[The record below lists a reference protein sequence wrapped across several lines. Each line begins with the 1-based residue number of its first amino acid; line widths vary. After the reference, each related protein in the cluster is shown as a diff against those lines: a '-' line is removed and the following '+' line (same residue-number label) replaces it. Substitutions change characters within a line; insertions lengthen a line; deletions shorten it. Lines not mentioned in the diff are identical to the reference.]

1 MSTGHRIAA
10 RRFLRVAWLTLG
22 IAVAAAGLAIAA
34 PPSTNQPSAGE
45 PTASLQEFAAVRNQ
59 ANAAAVNWNA
69 GAKLFRV
76 DLWGAYTHS
85 RFEPAGARFLY
96 FAPKAEGMAL
106 EVRVEG
112 RKMFN
117 SPYALDASSRPEALP
132 DGVLSPEEAVRRL
145 WDLAPT
151 VRFDQIY
158 VQLLRPGAE
167 PPVAVNSNEEPTS
180 YPLYGVLRHLP
191 VKLADDE
198 AHAPKGRVVW
208 RMLAVRDRNVVVD
221 RAYGTFLYLDAATGA
236 PLSKRE
242 PAVGVQV
249 YMRHKLIP
257 PSPVGEFVFPEGEIP
272 LDSPAEQI
280 GTFDKLAVA
289 QKSESICRGLR
300 ALIRDGRTDDE
311 VRAAVD
317 KMADWCTRI
326 EAVRRDDATRGLAT
340 LEQAVKEDPQDLGRQ
355 VALFK
360 RLVDE
365 IEREKK
371 TALASPVV
379 TEIGNGRKSEF
390 WFDRQFETTKEAL
403 GTRNQTHV
411 VLNLRTGEW
420 LYKME
425 DPPHTHV
432 FSKHLRRASDTLKA
446 IRALGQN
453 DLEFERQLT
462 RLNWLIGG
470 NGPALGQGDSLNP
483 TDPLQLMIYAEYN
496 RVRGS
501 ENLLSAERMRLPKT
515 WSTSSRRNIGG
526 GKVEVTTTTY
536 TRQPTAAELAAADR
550 MDQLTRTND
559 APRVAAVEDLALKL
573 EPMDPRVYY
582 LWARVEA
589 VFYDQQLADRV
600 IERGLMVDPGCAEL
614 HAARQVAWRRVSK
627 VNQAEVGLA
636 DRFSRPYTPADLQGG
651 IKLAALDPVAAY
663 FFTLQRLRLAPDDVG
678 SHAILSQVLDRL
690 DGIKINNV
698 EIAPDAREQ
707 EQREL
712 GVGIAMLTRL
722 LEHPDQWQKA
732 VPKGMPATRENVL
745 KNQVNLLTLRGQV
758 LKSLDRDEQ
767 AKDCFRKVLTI
778 DPSNAEAQ
786 KGLN

>member
-1 MSTGHRIAA
+1 MSKDD
-10 RRFLRVAWLTLG
+10 RFALRALRVVWVMFG
-22 IAVAAAGLAIAA
+22 VALASARVSAA
-34 PPSTNQPSAGE
+34 PPPSAGQ
-45 PTASLQEFAAVRNQ
+45 PTASLQEYNSVRSQ
-59 ANAAAVNWNA
+59 AQTVALNWNV
-69 GAKLFRV
+69 GARLFRV
-76 DLWGAYTHS
+76 DLWGAYTRS

-96 FAPKAEGMAL
+96 FSPKAEGTAF

-112 RKMFN
+112 RKMFHG
-117 SPYALDASSRPEALP
+117 SYAIDASARPEALP
-132 DGVLSPEEAVRRL
+132 DSVLSPEKVVRRL

-151 VRFDQIY
+151 VRDDQIY
-158 VQLLRPGAE
+158 IQLLRPGAE
-167 PPVAVNSNEEPTS
+167 APVAVNSNEEPTS
-180 YPLYGVLRHLP
+180 YPLYGVLRRLP
-191 VKLADDE
+191 VRLNDNE
-198 AHAPKGRVVW
+198 ANAPKGKVVW

-221 RAYGTFLYLDAATGA
+221 RAYGTFLYLDAITGE

-242 PAVGVQV
+242 PAVGVQI

-257 PSPVGEFVFPEGEIP
+257 PSPIGEFVFPEGDIP

-280 GTFDKLAVA
+280 GTFDQLAVA
-289 QKSESICRGLR
+289 QKAESICLGLR
-300 ALIRDGRTDDE
+300 ALIRDGRSDDE
-311 VRAAVD
+311 IRTALD
-317 KMADWCTRI
+317 KMADWWTRI
-326 EAVRRDDATRGLAT
+326 EAVRRDDGTKGLAT
-340 LEQAVKEDPQDLGRQ
+340 LQQAVKEDPQDLARQ

-371 TALASPVV
+371 TALASPAV
-379 TEIGNGRKSEF
+379 TEIGNGKKSEF

-403 GTRNQTHV
+403 GTRNQTPV
-411 VLNLRTGEW
+411 VLDVRSGEW

-432 FSKHLRRASDTLKA
+432 FSRHLRPALETLKA
-446 IRALGQN
+446 IRGLQQN

-470 NGPALGQGDSLNP
+470 NGQALGQEDSLNP

-501 ENLLSAERMRLPKT
+501 ENLLSAARLRLPKT
-515 WSTSSRRNIGG
+515 WSTTSRRNVGE

-536 TRQPTAAELAAADR
+536 RREPTAAELAAADR
-550 MDQLTRTND
+550 MDQLTRTKD

-573 EPMDPRVYY
+573 EPLDPRVYY
-582 LWARVEA
+582 LWGRVEA

-600 IERGLMVDPGCAEL
+600 IQRGLMVDPGCAQL

-636 DRFSRPYTPADLQGG
+636 DRFSRPYTAADLQGG

-663 FFTLQRLRLAPDDVG
+663 FFTLQRLRIAPDDVG
-678 SHAILSQVLDRL
+678 SHAILSQVLARL
-690 DGIKINNV
+690 DGIKINNL
-698 EIAPDAREQ
+698 EILPDAREQ

-712 GVGIAMLTRL
+712 GVGVAMLSRL

-745 KNQVNLLTLRGQV
+745 KNQANLLTLRGQV
-758 LKSLDRDEQ
+758 LKALHRDEE
-767 AKDCFRKVLTI
+767 ARACFQKAVAIEPGNR
-778 DPSNAEAQ
+778 EAQ
-786 KGLN
+786 QGLN